1 MKLLILGGTKF
12 LGRHLVDAALADGH
26 QVTLFN
32 RGKTNPELFPN
43 VEQRHG
49 DRDGDLQALS
59 DGTWD
64 VVIDTSGYVPRVV
77 RASAELLRPR
87 TKKYVFIS
95 SVSVYADFAIENI
108 DEDYPVGQVD
118 DPTTEDVS
126 EFYGPLKALC
136 EQAVQ
141 DVYGDQA
148 LIIRPG
154 LIVGPNDPT
163 DRFTYW
169 VRRFA
174 QGGDVLVP
182 GRPQRLQQFIDVR
195 DLAEWTIRASVSS
208 LTGVF
213 NATGPAQRFTM
224 GELVEDIRATV
235 PNAGS
240 PVWAAEEFLAQH
252 EVAEWSEMP
261 LWIAESHGWPGF
273 EAASIDRALKAGLTF
288 RPVPDTIR
296 DTWEWDK
303 DRTGPM
309 LAGMDPKREAEL
321 LEAWAKR

>member
-12 LGRHLVDAALADGH
+12 LGRYLVDAALAAGH

-32 RGKTNPELFPN
+32 RGKTNPELFPH

-49 DRDGDLQALS
+49 DRDGDLGALS
-59 DGTWD
+59 EGIWD

-87 TKKYVFIS
+87 TAKYVLIS
-95 SVSVYADFAIENI
+95 SVSVYADFAIQNI
-108 DEDYPVGQVD
+108 DEDYPVGQVN
-118 DPTTEDVS
+118 DPTTEDIS

-136 EQAVQ
+136 EKAVQ
-141 DVYGDQA
+141 DVYRDQA

-182 GRPQRLQQFIDVR
+182 GRPERRQQFIDVR
-195 DLAEWTIRASVSS
+195 DLAEWVLWTAASS

-224 GELVEDIRATV
+224 GELVKDIRPRRPSRVGSRSVSRSTRGGTV
-235 PNAGS
+235 
-240 PVWAAEEFLAQH
+240 E
-252 EVAEWSEMP
+252 
-261 LWIAESHGWPGF
+261 
-273 EAASIDRALKAGLTF
+273 
-288 RPVPDTIR
+288 
-296 DTWEWDK
+296 
-303 DRTGPM
+303 
-309 LAGMDPKREAEL
+309 
-321 LEAWAKR
+321 

>member
-1 MKLLILGGTKF
+1 MKILILGGTKF

-26 QVTLFN
+26 DVTLFN
-32 RGKTNPELFPN
+32 RGKTNPGLFPG
-43 VEQRHG
+43 VEQLHG
-49 DRDGDLQALS
+49 DRDGNLEALAN
-59 DGTWD
+59 GTWD

-77 RASAELLRPR
+77 RASAELLKPR

-95 SVSVYADFAIENI
+95 SISVYADFDVEDI
-108 DEDYPVGQVD
+108 DENYPVGQVD
-118 DPTTEDVS
+118 DPTTEDVQA
-126 EFYGPLKALC
+126 FYGPLKALC

-169 VRRFA
+169 VRRFG

-195 DLAEWTIRASVSS
+195 DLAEWTVRAAVSP

-213 NATGPAQRFTM
+213 NATGPAERFTM
-224 GELVEDIRATV
+224 GELVQEIQATV
-235 PNAGS
+235 PGAGK
-240 PVWAAEEFLAQH
+240 PVWVGEEFLAQH

-273 EAASIDRALKAGLTF
+273 EAANIDRAKQAGLTF
-288 RPVPDTIR
+288 RPVAETVR
-296 DTWEWDK
+296 DTWVWDK
-303 DRTGPM
+303 DRAGAM
-309 LAGMDPKREAEL
+309 VAGMDAKREADL
-321 LEAWAKR
+321 LKEWAQR

>member
-1 MKLLILGGTKF
+1 MKILILGGTKF

-26 QVTLFN
+26 NVTLFN
-32 RGKTNPELFPN
+32 RGKTNPGLFPG
-43 VEQRHG
+43 VEQLHG
-49 DRDGDLQALS
+49 DRDGNLDALAK
-59 DGTWD
+59 GAWD

-77 RASAELLRPR
+77 RASAELLRAR

-95 SVSVYADFAIENI
+95 SISVYADFDVEDI
-108 DEDYPVGQVD
+108 DENYPVGQVD
-118 DPTTEDVS
+118 DPTTEDVQA
-126 EFYGPLKALC
+126 FYGPLKALC

-169 VRRFA
+169 VRRFG

-195 DLAEWTIRASVSS
+195 DLAEWTVRAAVSP

-213 NATGPAQRFTM
+213 NATGPAERFTM
-224 GELVEDIRATV
+224 GELVQEIQATV
-235 PNAGS
+235 PGAGH
-240 PVWAAEEFLAQH
+240 PVWVDEEFLAQH
-252 EVAEWSEMP
+252 EVVEWSEMP
-261 LWIAESHGWPGF
+261 LWIAESHGWLGF
-273 EAASIDRALKAGLTF
+273 EAANIDRAKQAGLTF
-288 RPVPDTIR
+288 RPVADTVR
-296 DTWEWDK
+296 DTWAWDK
-303 DRTGPM
+303 DRAGAM
-309 LAGMDPKREAEL
+309 VAGMDGKREADL
-321 LEAWAKR
+321 LKEWAQR